1 MMRRHT
7 AGILHKVQA
16 TVQFVALFLD
26 LNNPSVL
33 GGAACPT
40 GSQAKHWIL
49 SYSTSLWTRLS
60 CGGAAVMRVWSTS
73 GGLKVG
79 AHCNSEVKILGLIS
93 VTFRTADTTDS
104 TNTTILGFQNRA
116 AVASSSGILWNR
128 ETPRWLM
135 TQAHCRAGFT
145 LIRVPVFKPAVWTD
159 GLLYWQLWPLITHL
173 LSQTRMF
180 LVFPV
185 KKRWNILNWDK
196 MFGLIRMNRTSIS
209 FGFRTRGGDP
219 TTHRQRTD

>member
-1 MMRRHT
+1 MKCLTERAFARWWDT
-7 AGILHKVQA
+7 TKFKRQR
-16 TVQFVALFLD
+16 VQFVALFLD
-26 LNNPSVL
+26 LNNRSVS

-40 GSQAKHWIL
+40 RSTRAKHWIL

-60 CGGAAVMRVWSTS
+60 CGGAAVMWVWSTS

-128 ETPRWLM
+128 GTPRWLM
-135 TQAHCRAGFT
+135 TQARF
-145 LIRVPVFKPAVWTD
+145 
-159 GLLYWQLWPLITHL
+159 
-173 LSQTRMF
+173 
-180 LVFPV
+180 
-185 KKRWNILNWDK
+185 ILH
-196 MFGLIRMNRTSIS
+196 SS
-209 FGFRTRGGDP
+209 ERTRASVKMLSRLNSLD
-219 TTHRQRTD
+219 Q